1 MLFRSPGSYYLFAPT
16 VKIVQV
22 GATGGPLT
30 EAKAYA
36 TIVPNTVSQEE
47 QSSVYSE
54 SRGRVLNLT
63 GATGFRTAKARAVI
77 SSLSNTSVL
86 TDSLDISSLYPNIAI
101 SSLGSSDIN
110 KVANINTFLDSGDII
125 QINEEKMLV
134 IKTPV
139 ISAGVDTGLLIYYI
153 IRGVEGTVPS
163 YHSKGSTVRK
173 VNSSYY
179 ITDIEVIDG
188 GYGYITPPRVVS
200 YGGEGSGLSV
210 RAVLTN
216 NSISSFV
223 IDDVGLGYE
232 YAPQIKIEAPEFR
245 IGERINQYQNF
256 GATGILVSGVIEEW
270 DKDNNLLYIL
280 KDTQSIE
287 GGVSTE
293 YNNSSN
299 LDYGGINIT
308 IDGGSTN
315 WSYTKGYTSAGATGV
330 GATGID
336 IVNYN
341 TKGKQ
346 ISFVAESE
354 INIF

>member
-1 MLFRSPGSYYLFAPT
+1 MC
-16 VKIVQV
+16 
-22 GATGGPLT
+22 
-30 EAKAYA
+30 
-36 TIVPNTVSQEE
+36 
-47 QSSVYSE
+47 SSD
-54 SRGRVLNLT
+54 LNLT
-63 GATGFRTAKARAVI
+63 RSYV
-77 SSLSNTSVL
+77 V
-86 TDSLDISSLYPNIAI
+86 
-101 SSLGSSDIN
+101 
-110 KVANINTFLDSGDII
+110 SG
-125 QINEEKMLV
+125 
-134 IKTPV
+134 
-139 ISAGVDTGLLIYYI
+139 
-153 IRGVEGTVPS
+153 
-163 YHSKGSTVRK
+163 
-173 VNSSYY
+173 
-179 ITDIEVIDG
+179 IEVVDG
-188 GYGYITPPRVVS
+188 GYGYITPPRIVS
-200 YGGEGSGLSV
+200 YGGEGSGLSA

-336 IVNYN
+336 IVSYN